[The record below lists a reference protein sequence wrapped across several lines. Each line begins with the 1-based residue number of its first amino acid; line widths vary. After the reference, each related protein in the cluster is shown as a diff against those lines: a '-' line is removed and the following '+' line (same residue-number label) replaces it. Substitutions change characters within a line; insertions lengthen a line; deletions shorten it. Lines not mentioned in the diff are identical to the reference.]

1 MADLSQIAK
10 AIQKVAASTPG
21 IVTGT
26 VSDGSDSGQMQII
39 LDSDPSRKP
48 VSALSLV
55 GTGAVTGARVLAIRY
70 PPRGLVVLGFLNLPT
85 PTIVQRYFVNG
96 TWTKPEGLRGVWV
109 ELQAAGGGSGGCAT
123 TPINQTSGSGG
134 GQGGGYAKFWVPEL
148 DLPASV
154 PVVVGIGGN
163 GGAAGANAGTSGGL
177 SSFST
182 FGSIPGGAGGAGG
195 GTAAFS
201 GPTSTQNGGTGNQ
214 NFTGTASFPIVI
226 QGSDGGEGFRIGG
239 VPAVIPGY
247 GGGSAM
253 AGMARVGAVTNPSGV
268 THQIAANAGW
278 FAGGGASGP
287 ANMGTDGVGQRA
299 GAGGS
304 DGVVYVTEI
313 YY

>member
-85 PTIVQRYFVNG
+85 PTIVQRYFVPG

-109 ELQAAGGGSGGCAT
+109 ELQSAGGGSGGCAAT
-123 TPINQTSGSGG
+123 VAGNTSSAGG
-134 GQGGGYAKFWVPEL
+134 GQGGGYAKFWVPEI

-154 PVVVGIGGN
+154 AVGVGLGGN
-163 GGAAGANAGTSGGL
+163 GGAIGATGTAGSASSFGTIGSVNGGNPGSGG
-177 SSFST
+177 
-182 FGSIPGGAGGAGG
+182 GS
-195 GTAAFS
+195 AAFTGIS
-201 GPTSTQNGGTGNQ
+201 TSQNGGTGNQ
-214 NFTGTASFPIVI
+214 LFTGTASNPIVV
-226 QGSDGGEGFRIGG
+226 QADDGGEGIRFSTPSGNPTC
-239 VPAVIPGY
+239 VPGY
-247 GGGSAM
+247 GGGSFFS
-253 AGMARVGAVTNPSGV
+253 GIQRVGAISGG
-268 THQIAANAGW
+268 QIAGTSGW
-278 FAGGGASGP
+278 FAGGGASAP
-287 ANMGTDGVGQRA
+287 ANFLAAGNTGQT
-299 GAGGS
+299 GNSGS